1 MQHLVFEFENEK
13 DCREIA
19 KKLMEQYGVSGE
31 IHFQPMPG
39 GRWRLQV
46 HSEKDLRE
54 STLEKFAQFRPNQI
68 AD

>member
-1 MQHLVFEFENEK
+1 MQHLVFEFTNPKE
-13 DCREIA
+13 CRDVA
-19 KKLMEQYGVSGE
+19 KKLMEQYGVTGE
-31 IHFQPMPG
+31 IHFQPLPQ

-54 STLEKFAQFRPNQI
+54 STLEKFAQYRAEAI